1 MFLARYILHI
11 CYTTHVVNISV
22 KGQGGQVDHSDGWLP
37 FHRLTRAKQML
48 WELIV
53 VDCGAALKNI
63 LGFLHSTWKLDS
75 LPGNERE
82 RSRKIIFLNSFQK
95 QNLKPV
101 EFQTKTRKLLSFRTI
116 LTS

>member
-1 MFLARYILHI
+1 M
-11 CYTTHVVNISV
+11 VNISV
-22 KGQGGQVDHSDGWLP
+22 KGKGGQVDHSDGWLP

-82 RSRKIIFLNSFQK
+82 RSRKIIFLNSFQS
-95 QNLKPV
+95 QVSNNRLK
-101 EFQTKTRKLLSFRTI
+101 FQTKTRKLLSFRTI